1 MALDKARVQLLD
13 PKTGAV
19 LAEVDVLTSAAVV
32 SYTNDKATVK
42 DFRGIPAGTSFKE
55 SDEVSVQEVLDKLI
69 YSDEVPVIE
78 YITDNNS
85 TQITEDH
92 TNLLE
97 TYETVRPF
105 YLTSKIN
112 VGTAESLT
120 ITLKRYNQQT
130 GQTISQESNVKVTPG
145 SSYMYQREV
154 DVITDNTKLQLMVT
168 DGTNTINSPV
178 ISYEFTYPVFVGYC
192 DLSEIVSDDSD
203 ELIDEAKAGNYFNTL
218 IRNNSSLLEKR
229 VVPIS
234 NLKGFSIQD
243 VLYHNKKYHPCVL
256 YPVTWNK
263 IEAIVDANED
273 DITGSYIYNSL
284 VAIKPNQDV
293 TGDVRYTAYV
303 SRREYYVQLAAAEK
317 IEYRFKAGRGSLD
330 HVEEGVP
337 SLTGFDVL
345 CKLPVDLRTLVDT
358 YDDLL
363 NIEYPYDGLVT
374 FVKAEKS
381 FFKYDQDTETWSPT
395 NQQVFISIT
404 GQSPELSLG
413 QWNDIVIDIKSG
425 IFYQKYKNIRWEEK
439 GRFVGGGTYVEDYVI
454 GKTYAVG
461 DIVYYNGKYYKATKE
476 TTSIPGEDDSW
487 EETTIGGGTPGP
499 VGPAGDAATIEIV
512 EVRTGLPGSKALVE
526 NIGDKQNARLV
537 FTIPQ
542 GPAGEDAVANLDKT
556 FTKEGSAADAVATG
570 EALKKKIDL
579 PVDEEGNTIV
589 PTKGQIL
596 YMGED
601 GLYWEEFNT
610 LYDQAVK
617 DYVERDR
624 IAQAAA
630 QAAAEAAKAVVQN
643 ASAAKMPSMMF
654 EVTNRN
660 NKEE

>member
-145 SSYMYQREV
+145 SSYMYQCEV

-178 ISYEFTYPVFVGYC
+178 ISYEFTYPAFVGYC

-203 ELIDEAKAGNYFNTL
+203 ELIDEAKAANYFNTL

-284 VAIKPNQDV
+284 VAIKPNKDV

-461 DIVYYNGKYYKATKE
+461 DTVYYNGKYYKATRE

-487 EETTIGGGTPGP
+487 KETTIGGGTPGP

-537 FTIPQ
+537 FTLPQ
-542 GPAGEDAVANLDKT
+542 GPAGKDAVANLDKT

-589 PTKGQIL
+589 PTEGQIL
-596 YMGED
+596 CMGED